1 MSSGPA
7 ASKPYKVCPDIVTAK
22 DTPCQVAKPSAA
34 IVHRLEVRE
43 SNDVRQLEE
52 ENKIL
57 RKKIEEL
64 TNEKSA
70 N

>member
-1 MSSGPA
+1 
-7 ASKPYKVCPDIVTAK
+7 VTAK

-43 SNDVRQLEE
+43 SKDVWQLEE